1 MPLLP
6 PSQEAAAGRPRARR
20 SVQRSSP
27 QPSAGLDD
35 EQAVAAAYNAHG
47 AELYRFVLRG
57 LRDPGAAQDVVQETF
72 LRAWRSADRYDPDL
86 ASLRVWLFAIARNV
100 LLDHVRAAGVRPWQG
115 ALVDDE
121 QVERAAPAVDD
132 GTEQLLHGWVVEEA
146 LHRLTPEHRV
156 VLVETYLKDR
166 AYAEVAAE
174 LGLPVGTVRSRV
186 FYALKALRLA
196 MDEMG
201 VEP

>member
-1 MPLLP
+1 M
-6 PSQEAAAGRPRARR
+6 
-20 SVQRSSP
+20 
-27 QPSAGLDD
+27 
-35 EQAVAAAYNAHG
+35 
-47 AELYRFVLRG
+47 
-57 LRDPGAAQDVVQETF
+57 
-72 LRAWRSADRYDPDL
+72 
-86 ASLRVWLFAIARNV
+86 
-100 LLDHVRAAGVRPWQG
+100 
-115 ALVDDE
+115 LVDDA
-121 QVERAAPAVDD
+121 QVERVAPVVED
-132 GTEQLLHGWVVEEA
+132 GTERLLHGWVVEEA

-166 AYAEVAAE
+166 PYAEVAAE